1 MARNCKCSGV
11 SGSCTTRICWTTL
24 PQFRSVGDRL
34 ALVYGRAKMVE
45 PIRGQRAM
53 KPIFLKLKRSAVPQK
68 KPPWRELVYLHKS
81 PDYCDYDP
89 AVGSL
94 GTRGRQCNRT
104 SVGTD
109 GCEDMCCGR
118 GFDARVQMITKRCR
132 CKFHWCCYVTCEEC
146 SELLEECR
154 CR

>member
-1 MARNCKCSGV
+1 MARNCKCSGG

-81 PDYCDYDP
+81 PDYCDHDP
-89 AVGSL
+89 SVGSL
-94 GTRGRQCNRT
+94 GTSGRQCNRT
-104 SVGTD
+104 SSGTD
-109 GCEDMCCGR
+109 GCEDLCCGR
-118 GFDARVQMITKRCR
+118 GFDARVQTI
-132 CKFHWCCYVTCEEC
+132 
-146 SELLEECR
+146 
-154 CR
+154 